1 MKLFEYVDNDQHQLV
16 TQHDFQGADFVWY
29 ESPVYHYDI
38 SQIHTKISSFDQLEY
53 YAEVYFHLNP
63 DVPIKILKGLFHWLG
78 TRESGRS
85 IRTYGKPRIDQMI
98 ERVYYEKPHPWC
110 RRKRR
115 VVFNPEVIISPTEK
129 MSITATLVGRGVSY
143 TEKDLLDVL
152 DSMYKARM
160 LATQDS
166 IADNLGCSKRTIQR
180 LMTKNIKAIVNDN
193 NRFIKREEKISKVIE
208 WIDVLSSEGE
218 SLKMRYLKD
227 ITNVRDYS
235 ILKEAITRYEDQ
247 W

>member
-1 MKLFEYVDNDQHQLV
+1 VKLFEYVDDSQHQLM
-16 TQHDFQGADFVWY
+16 TQHDFKGADFVWY
-29 ESPVYHYDI
+29 NSPVDHYDI
-38 SQIHTKISSFDQLEY
+38 RQIHSKISGFDHLQY

-63 DVPIKILKGLFHWLG
+63 DLNLSIFKGLFHWLG

-85 IRTYGKPRIDQMI
+85 VRTYGKPRIDQMI
-98 ERVYYEKPHPWC
+98 EMVYYRKPHPWC

-115 VVFNPEVIISPTEK
+115 VVFNPEVIISPVEK
-129 MSITATLVGRGVSY
+129 MSITATIVGRGVSY
-143 TEKDLLDVL
+143 TKKDLLNVL
-152 DSMYKARM
+152 DSMYMARM

-180 LMTKNIKAIVNDN
+180 LMTKTMKTIVNN
-193 NRFIKREEKISKVIE
+193 NNKLIKREEKISKVIE

-218 SLKMRYLKD
+218 KLKMRYLKD

>member
-1 MKLFEYVDNDQHQLV
+1 M

-29 ESPVYHYDI
+29 DSPVNHYDI
-38 SQIHTKISSFDQLEY
+38 RQVHRKISGFDHLQY
-53 YAEVYFHLNP
+53 YAEIYFYLNP
-63 DVPIKILKGLFHWLG
+63 DLDLKIFKGLFNWLG
-78 TRESGRS
+78 DRESGRS
-85 IRTYGKPRIDQMI
+85 VRTYGKSRIDQMI
-98 ERVYYEKPHPWC
+98 EMVYYRKPYPWC

-115 VVFNPEVIISPTEK
+115 VVFNPEVIISPAEK

-143 TEKDLLDVL
+143 TKKDLLNVL
-152 DSMYKARM
+152 GSMYRARI

-180 LMTKNIKAIVNDN
+180 LATKKIKKIINEN
-193 NRFIKREEKISKVIE
+193 NNSIRREEKISKVIE

-218 SLKMRYLKD
+218 KFKMRYLKD
-227 ITNVRDYS
+227 ITKVRDYS
-235 ILKEAITRYEDQ
+235 ILKEAISRYENQ

>member
-1 MKLFEYVDNDQHQLV
+1 
-16 TQHDFQGADFVWY
+16 
-29 ESPVYHYDI
+29 
-38 SQIHTKISSFDQLEY
+38 
-53 YAEVYFHLNP
+53 
-63 DVPIKILKGLFHWLG
+63 
-78 TRESGRS
+78 
-85 IRTYGKPRIDQMI
+85 MI
-98 ERVYYEKPHPWC
+98 EMVYYRKPHPWC

-115 VVFNPEVIISPTEK
+115 VVFNPEVIISPVEK
-129 MSITATLVGRGVSY
+129 MSITATIVGRGVSY
-143 TEKDLLDVL
+143 TKKDLLNVL
-152 DSMYKARM
+152 DSMYRARM

-180 LMTKNIKAIVNDN
+180 LMTKTMKTIVNN
-193 NRFIKREEKISKVIE
+193 NNKLIKREEKISKVIE

-218 SLKMRYLKD
+218 KLKMRYLKD